1 MQLEQMKRRMHK
13 QRKDCRCSRISA
25 SCAGN
30 LFSPLKYNV
39 STHPTSR
46 DEPISPQHNN
56 KQPQASGIS
65 HLPSMSPQ
73 PNMLPPRLQSPLQSP
88 RMSHLSPLL
97 NNLCHSFIQEVLEP
111 FRVAIVASFD
121 EAACYSVPHVKVVGF
136 CVFLIIIAV
145 DIDVVFCDL
154 GRVRCSSVGRSSI
167 EATTSYTVSSS
178 SI

>member
-25 SCAGN
+25 SCADN

-39 STHPTSR
+39 STHPTS
-46 DEPISPQHNN
+46 Q
-56 KQPQASGIS
+56 QTTQASGIS

-178 SI
+178 SV